1 MTEIELYDG
10 VIMEG
15 TSDLFFV
22 ADTLQRHGAR
32 WCLIGGM
39 AINAYVTPVYTAD
52 CDLVVVAADLEP
64 VLADLAAAGW
74 RIKEFP
80 FSINAQRRLKRD
92 EKSTH
97 KLMVQFTRPGRYQ
110 PFADRAVLCP
120 VFGRDLPVA
129 RIEDL
134 VQGKLWALSDPSR
147 RESKSLKDTLD
158 VLRLAEEY
166 PEVVEPL
173 LPDDLRVRSE
183 ANRVLRAES
192 LESEGMGE
200 EDGPSYLRPFTGTGE
215 SQAEGQD
222 HPVGI

>member
-22 ADTLQRHGAR
+22 ADTLQKHGAA

-52 CDLVVVAADLEP
+52 CDLVVVAADLEA
-64 VLADLAAAGW
+64 VLADLRAADW
-74 RIKEFP
+74 RTKEFP

-97 KLMVQFTRPGRYQ
+97 KLMVQFTRPERYQ
-110 PFADRAVLCP
+110 PFAERAELRS

-129 RIEDL
+129 SLEDL
-134 VQGKLWALSDPSR
+134 VQGKLWAMGDPSR

-183 ANRVLRAES
+183 ANRVLRAEA

-200 EDGPSYLRPFTGTGE
+200 EDGPSYLQPPADTGE
-215 SQAEGQD
+215 DREEGQD
-222 HPVGI
+222 RSMTI

>member
-22 ADTLQRHGAR
+22 ADTLRRHNAG

-39 AINAYVTPVYTAD
+39 AINAYVTPLYTAD
-52 CDLVVVAADLEP
+52 CDLVVVAAALAA
-64 VLADLAAAGW
+64 VLTDLAAADW

-80 FSINAQRRLKRD
+80 FSVNAQRRLKRD

-97 KLMVQFTRPGRYQ
+97 KLMVQFTRPERYQ
-110 PFADRAVLCP
+110 PFADRAVLRP

-129 RIEDL
+129 SIPDL
-134 VQGKLWALSDPSR
+134 VQGKLWALADPSR

-166 PEVVEPL
+166 PELVEPL
-173 LPDDLRVRSE
+173 LPKDLRARSQT
-183 ANRVLRAES
+183 NRALRAQSMEA
-192 LESEGMGE
+192 EGMG
-200 EDGPSYLRPFTGTGE
+200 DYLPPIE
-215 SQAEGQD
+215 QPDLPEQN
-222 HPVGI
+222 

>member
-22 ADTLQRHGAR
+22 ADTLQRHGAG

-39 AINAYVTPVYTAD
+39 AINAYVVPVYTAD

-64 VLADLAAAGW
+64 VLADLRAADW
-74 RIKEFP
+74 RIKAFS

-97 KLMVQFTRPGRYQ
+97 KLMVQFTRPERYQ
-110 PFADRAVLCP
+110 SFVDRAVLRT

-129 RIEDL
+129 SIPDL
-134 VQGKLWALSDPSR
+134 VQGKLWALGDPSR

-173 LPDDLRVRSE
+173 LPEELRARSVV
-183 ANRVLRAES
+183 NRALRAEA
-192 LESEGMGE
+192 LEAEGMGE
-200 EDGPSYLRPFTGTGE
+200 EEPPEQEPPPEVQGRSRTQP
-215 SQAEGQD
+215 
-222 HPVGI
+222 

>member
-39 AINAYVTPVYTAD
+39 AVNAYAAPVYTVD
-52 CDLVVVAADLEP
+52 CDLVVVSADLEP
-64 VLADLAAAGW
+64 VLADLAAADW
-74 RIKEFP
+74 KIKEFP

-97 KLMVQFTRPGRYQ
+97 KLMVQFTRPERYQ
-110 PFADRAVLCP
+110 PFAGRAELRE
-120 VFGRDLPVA
+120 VFGRELPVA
-129 RIEDL
+129 SIEDL
-134 VQGKLWALSDPSR
+134 MQGKLWALSDPSR
-147 RESKSLKDTLD
+147 RESKAAKDWSD

-166 PEVVEPL
+166 PERVEPL
-173 LPDDLRVRSE
+173 LPEDLRARSE
-183 ANRVLRAES
+183 ANRALRAEA
-192 LESEGMGE
+192 LETEGMGE
-200 EDGPSYLRPFTGTGE
+200 DEDEGE
-215 SQAEGQD
+215 PP
-222 HPVGI
+222 PVRRSGGRGR

>member
-10 VIMEG
+10 VIIEG

-22 ADTLQRHGAR
+22 ADTLQRHGAD

-39 AINAYVTPVYTAD
+39 AINAYVTPLYTAD
-52 CDLVVVAADLEP
+52 CDLVVVAADLAP
-64 VLADLAAAGW
+64 VLADLDAADW

-80 FSINAQRRLKRD
+80 FSVNAQRRLKRD

-97 KLMVQFTRPGRYQ
+97 KFLVQFTRPERYQ
-110 PFADRAVLCP
+110 SFPDRAVLRP

-129 RIEDL
+129 SIPDL
-134 VQGKLWALSDPSR
+134 VQGKLWALADPSC

-166 PEVVEPL
+166 PALVEPL
-173 LPDDLRVRSE
+173 LPEDLRARSE
-183 ANRVLRAES
+183 TNRTLRAQS
-192 LESEGMGE
+192 I
-200 EDGPSYLRPFTGTGE
+200 D
-215 SQAEGQD
+215 AEGVGD
-222 HPVGI
+222 HLPPIGQPDLPEHD

>member
-22 ADTLQRHGAR
+22 ADTLQKHGAG

-39 AINAYVTPVYTAD
+39 AINAYVVPVYTAD

-64 VLADLAAAGW
+64 VLADLAAADW
-74 RIKEFP
+74 RLKEFP

-97 KLMVQFTRPGRYQ
+97 KLLVQFTRPERYQ
-110 PFADRAVLCP
+110 GFADRAVLLP

-129 RIEDL
+129 SIEDL
-134 VQGKLWALSDPSR
+134 VQGKLWAMSDPSR
-147 RESKSLKDTLD
+147 RPSKSHKDASD
-158 VLRLAEEY
+158 VLRLAEVY
-166 PEVVEPL
+166 PEIVEPL
-173 LPDDLRVRSE
+173 LPAELREQSE
-183 ANRVLRAES
+183 LNRTLLAEAQA
-192 LESEGMGE
+192 EEGMGE
-200 EDGPSYLRPFTGTGE
+200 EEDGGE
-215 SQAEGQD
+215 PPPAAPPQQG
-222 HPVGI
+222 GRGRR